1 MEWRP
6 ACIATGQV
14 DGWVLLQGSP
24 GFVQGSAGP
33 LFRRAWARQAGIA
46 PLAEQGL
53 GYWRGEPLCVLQLAD
68 SAPLPADCQ
77 WVSLRRHLLEGDGR
91 LAPLLSYASQIVT
104 WAEDHRFC
112 GRCGRPQQP
121 APDERAMCCDHCG
134 TRQYPRLSPSMI
146 VLVSR
151 EDQVLLARSPRFAPG
166 VYSTLAGFVEPGE
179 SVEQCVLREVREE
192 VGLEIRNLRYQ
203 GSQSWPFPHSLMLG
217 FHADYAAGEIV
228 PQPEEI
234 EDARWFA
241 LDALP
246 PLPKPGSISRYLI
259 DLYLARRLGRP
270 EPVLPG

>member
-91 LAPLLSYASQIVT
+91 LAPLLSYASQIIT

-112 GRCGRPQQP
+112 GRCGRQIG
-121 APDERAMCCDHCG
+121 RAH
-134 TRQYPRLSPSMI
+134 
-146 VLVSR
+146 V
-151 EDQVLLARSPRFAPG
+151 
-166 VYSTLAGFVEPGE
+166 
-179 SVEQCVLREVREE
+179 
-192 VGLEIRNLRYQ
+192 
-203 GSQSWPFPHSLMLG
+203 
-217 FHADYAAGEIV
+217 
-228 PQPEEI
+228 
-234 EDARWFA
+234 
-241 LDALP
+241 
-246 PLPKPGSISRYLI
+246 
-259 DLYLARRLGRP
+259 
-270 EPVLPG
+270 